1 MDYLLTIVLFILG
14 VCFHVMQ
21 KIMILKASFPQL
33 KFGDIWQTFF
43 KQEWDSLVVS
53 GLVLCV
59 AEIALFIAVNNK
71 VTLPN
76 WLDEWGMYLIPL
88 VFDLPSI
95 KPRSMSLFSN
105 ACSICSVLPLSSFTS
120 TSLYFL

>member
-33 KFGDIWQTFF
+33 KFRDIWNTFF

-88 VFDLPSI
+88 VLGYSGQRI
-95 KPRSMSLFSN
+95 AYKYLQT
-105 ACSICSVLPLSSFTS
+105 AEAVLEKKVENLK
-120 TSLYFL
+120 